1 MEDKLSHGEMREANN
16 FCSQAVRSPKAM
28 RGGISICFPQPCSG
42 TGNRRGEAIKA
53 RVQAVSGYLS
63 RNPNPKFLFKVALK
77 TLIVIHRAFREV
89 DPTFQEEIIN
99 YGRSRSHMLN
109 LAHFK
114 DDSSPNAWDY
124 SAWVRAYA
132 LFLEERLECFR
143 RTKDLD
149 TKELLEHL
157 PALQQLMYRVLGCQP
172 QGAATHNFIIQLALS
187 MVASESIK
195 IYNAISDGC
204 VNLVDK
210 FFEMQKHDALK
221 ALDIYRKAGLE
232 ASGHHLSEPV
242 NGWFG
247 FGGDKSGLRRWFTE
261 QNLIQKT
268 GIHSIITSPHESL
281 RKGNWVRLICGA
293 SFEDVLD
300 IRNISL
306 VYTLAGVDCIDC
318 AAEASVVNA
327 VHDGIKAAMDI
338 VPVRRPWVMISV
350 NDNDDLHIRK
360 AEFDPDDRPKD
371 CTRPCENICPAD
383 AIPYL
388 GKADVSKGGIL
399 AERCYGCGR
408 CLPICPYDKITVE
421 ILKRDDV
428 DAIEIHTSGR

>member
-1 MEDKLSHGEMREANN
+1 MEDKLSHGEMREAKN
-16 FCSQAVRSPKAM
+16 FCSQAVRPYLGLQKQCEVEFLFAFH
-28 RGGISICFPQPCSG
+28 RGG

-63 RNPNPKFLFKVALK
+63 RNPNPKFLFKQVALK

-195 IYNAISDGC
+195 IYNVISDGC

-232 ASGHHLSEPV
+232 ASGHHLSGRLPENSPPRTTA
-242 NGWFG
+242 GEW
-247 FGGDKSGLRRWFTE
+247 

-281 RKGNWVRLICGA
+281 RKGNWVMLICGA

-300 IRNISL
+300 IRNLSL

-421 ILKRDDV
+421 LLKRDDV